1 MVYIDKSYF
10 PKNIYKRKIITMANK
25 KEVSTKGKWF
35 FGWQNIKWG
44 IKELMN
50 IYSSKNSYFSKKRIE
65 SGVAFIIAQ
74 WGMIFFLLEKHSTL
88 TMGEFL
94 LWAAAE
100 FAVSGYIINKIQ
112 SEKKAEADASNTDS
126 TITEEVL

>member
-1 MVYIDKSYF
+1 MEKEKKS
-10 PKNIYKRKIITMANK
+10 PKAL
-25 KEVSTKGKWF
+25 EVPKSRYF
-35 FGWQNIKWG
+35 FGWTNLKWG

-50 IYSSKNSYFSKKRIE
+50 IYSAKDSYFSKKRIE
-65 SGVAFIIAQ
+65 SGIAFIIAQ

-88 TMGEFL
+88 SMGEFL

-112 SEKKAEADASNTDS
+112 KEKKP
-126 TITEEVL
+126 TEESPE

>member
-1 MVYIDKSYF
+1 MSNE
-10 PKNIYKRKIITMANK
+10 KNKQVSEK
-25 KEVSTKGKWF
+25 KNWF
-35 FGWQNIKWG
+35 FGWSNIKWFFRE
-44 IKELMN
+44 IMN
-50 IYSSKNSYFSKKRIE
+50 VYSSKPSYFSKKRLE

-94 LWAAAE
+94 LWSAAE

-112 SEKKAEADASNTDS
+112 KEKQSGS
-126 TITEEVL
+126 TETTE

>member
-1 MVYIDKSYF
+1 
-10 PKNIYKRKIITMANK
+10 MANEK
-25 KEVSTKGKWF
+25 KSVAPVEKSKNWF
-35 FGWQNIKWG
+35 FGWENIKWFC
-44 IKELMN
+44 KEIMN
-50 IYSSKNSYFSKKRIE
+50 IYSSKDSYFSKKRLE
-65 SGVAFIIAQ
+65 SGVAFLIAQ

-112 SEKKAEADASNTDS
+112 KEKKVESETP
-126 TITEEVL
+126 TE

>member
-1 MVYIDKSYF
+1 
-10 PKNIYKRKIITMANK
+10 MANEK
-25 KEVSTKGKWF
+25 KTTVIETKKNWFQKNSDKVKWF
-35 FGWQNIKWG
+35 FT
-44 IKELMN
+44 ELLAM
-50 IYSSKNSYFSKKRIE
+50 YSGKSSYFSKKRVE

-88 TMGEFL
+88 SMGEFL

-112 SEKKAEADASNTDS
+112 QEKNSETPSEP
-126 TITEEVL
+126 TEM

>member
-1 MVYIDKSYF
+1 MEK
-10 PKNIYKRKIITMANK
+10 NK
-25 KEVSTKGKWF
+25 KSPEALDVPKRRYF
-35 FGWQNIKWG
+35 FGWENIKWG
-44 IKELMN
+44 FKELLN
-50 IYSSKNSYFSKKRIE
+50 VYSSKNSYFSKKRLE
-65 SGVAFIIAQ
+65 SGLAFVIAQ

-112 SEKKAEADASNTDS
+112 KEKKPETS
-126 TITEEVL
+126 EE

>member
-1 MVYIDKSYF
+1 
-10 PKNIYKRKIITMANK
+10 MANDK
-25 KEVSTKGKWF
+25 KTTSVEVKKNWFKRTSDKIKWF
-35 FGWQNIKWG
+35 FS
-44 IKELMN
+44 ELLAV
-50 IYSSKNSYFSKKRIE
+50 YSGKSSYFSKKRVE

-88 TMGEFL
+88 SMGEFL

-112 SEKKAEADASNTDS
+112 QEKK
-126 TITEEVL
+126 TESETPVE

>member
-1 MVYIDKSYF
+1 MTF
-10 PKNIYKRKIITMANK
+10 PKEYIKEKIITMANK
-25 KEVSTKGKWF
+25 KEVEPSTETGKKLF
-35 FGWQNIKWG
+35 FGWGNIKWG
-44 IKELMN
+44 IKELIK
-50 IYSSKNSYFSKKRIE
+50 IYSAKDSYFSKKRIE
-65 SGVAFIIAQ
+65 SGAAFLIAQ

-112 SEKKAEADASNTDS
+112 KEKQVEQ
-126 TITEEVL
+126 

>member
-1 MVYIDKSYF
+1 
-10 PKNIYKRKIITMANK
+10 MANK
-25 KEVSTKGKWF
+25 KEVVNSTGKKWF
-35 FGWQNIKWG
+35 LGWGNIKWAF
-44 IKELMN
+44 KELIN
-50 IYSSKNSYFSKKRIE
+50 IYSARDSYFSKKRIE

-112 SEKKAEADASNTDS
+112 SEKKTS
-126 TITEEVL
+126 TENTEEEVQ